1 MALSTC
7 ALIAIPVTMSRD
19 GHKAHLRCRQAATY
33 HGQKEMGERMAQV
46 IESRFI
52 CDGRYRIQSIKALG
66 RHRGRI
72 IEIEDV
78 DRRLR
83 FHGTA
88 SKLEQMASK
97 LHAQPFAGRGRGLR
111 RGA

>member
-1 MALSTC
+1 
-7 ALIAIPVTMSRD
+7 
-19 GHKAHLRCRQAATY
+19 
-33 HGQKEMGERMAQV
+33 MAQV

-52 CDGRYRIQSIKALG
+52 CDGRYRIQSINAVG

-78 DRRLR
+78 DRRER

-88 SKLEQMASK
+88 SKLDRLVLILQVQASQDRRDSLK
-97 LHAQPFAGRGRGLR
+97 
-111 RGA
+111 RGAR

>member
-1 MALSTC
+1 
-7 ALIAIPVTMSRD
+7 
-19 GHKAHLRCRQAATY
+19 
-33 HGQKEMGERMAQV
+33 MAQL

-52 CDGRYRIQSIKALG
+52 CDGRYRIQSINAVG

-78 DRRLR
+78 DRRAR

-88 SKLEQMASK
+88 SNLDR
-97 LHAQPFAGRGRGLR
+97 LVLR
-111 RGA
+111 LLRPTHRDPQDSPKRGAR

>member
-1 MALSTC
+1 MEHGGTMA
-7 ALIAIPVTMSRD
+7 R
-19 GHKAHLRCRQAATY
+19 
-33 HGQKEMGERMAQV
+33 V

-52 CDGRYRIQSIKALG
+52 CDGRYRIQSINAVG

-78 DRRLR
+78 DLRER

-88 SKLEQMASK
+88 SKLERLVLTLQDQAFRDRRDSPK
-97 LHAQPFAGRGRGLR
+97 
-111 RGA
+111 RGAR

>member
-1 MALSTC
+1 
-7 ALIAIPVTMSRD
+7 
-19 GHKAHLRCRQAATY
+19 
-33 HGQKEMGERMAQV
+33 MAQV

-52 CDGRYRIQSIKALG
+52 CDGRYRIHSINAVG

-78 DRRLR
+78 DRRER

-88 SKLEQMASK
+88 SKLEQMASR
-97 LHAQPFAGRGRGLR
+97 LRVQPPFDLASFLR
-111 RGA
+111 RAAR

>member
-1 MALSTC
+1 MA
-7 ALIAIPVTMSRD
+7 R
-19 GHKAHLRCRQAATY
+19 
-33 HGQKEMGERMAQV
+33 V

-52 CDGRYRIQSIKALG
+52 CDGRYRVQSINAVG

-78 DRRLR
+78 DLRER

-88 SKLEQMASK
+88 SKLDRLVLTLLGQAFRDRRDSPK
-97 LHAQPFAGRGRGLR
+97 
-111 RGA
+111 RGAR